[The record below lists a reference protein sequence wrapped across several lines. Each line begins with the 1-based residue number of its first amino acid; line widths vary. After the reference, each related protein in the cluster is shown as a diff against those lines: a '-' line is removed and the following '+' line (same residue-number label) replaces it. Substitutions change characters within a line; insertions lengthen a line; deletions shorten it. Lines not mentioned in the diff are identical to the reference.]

1 MPSLIAFD
9 TPDWPSWPP
18 YWQAGE
24 IRLSGSGEE
33 HTGASG
39 GAGRSEA
46 VLLALAAIA
55 VPLLGWVFWAL
66 VLRLGSNDF
75 HDYWLAG
82 RLVLE
87 GRSPYDVGALREL
100 AAQEH
105 LSLQVGG
112 GYSYPLPFAVV
123 MVPFAALPF
132 GAALVAFNSL
142 SLVAFGLTVP
152 AWVLWAHGRSP
163 DLARRRLALAVG
175 AGLYPPVYG
184 TVVNGQANLILIPL
198 LALGTACVLEETRP
212 LRRFGGGL
220 AIGLAAIV
228 KLVPGVLVVPLA
240 LGRRTGAA
248 AAVVAGALAALLVA
262 VFVAPWGAAGSG
274 SLASLFDPDS
284 YYTNQSINGFVTRL
298 VQPTDRTLPLFG
310 NAFDPRPVM
319 IALTASFALLT
330 LLFLWRSRT
339 ALASRRGGALGVG
352 LALVAG
358 VVAAPKDSFW
368 NEAFC
373 LVAVGLLIAVD
384 APDLHLGRLD
394 RLDRGLLAAWLATA
408 VLWTGV
414 WAIEPARS
422 GQLAPC
428 VNLIWSSSLYG
439 LLALWLLFVRRLRLP
454 CEARWL

>member
-1 MPSLIAFD
+1 M
-9 TPDWPSWPP
+9 
-18 YWQAGE
+18 
-24 IRLSGSGEE
+24 SGSGEE

>member
-1 MPSLIAFD
+1 M
-9 TPDWPSWPP
+9 
-18 YWQAGE
+18 
-24 IRLSGSGEE
+24 SGSGEE

-55 VPLLGWVFWAL
+55 VPLVGWAFWAL

-248 AAVVAGALAALLVA
+248 AAVVAGAMAALLVA